1 MLLRELPCCP
11 EDCSYGPRREAGLSC
26 TTLPGQAER
35 GVCVERDTNIRGQV
49 ADSTVFFPPGCLH
62 CSLRNLSQ
70 REQERA
76 LAATLAGILWTAG
89 AAQKAIVCF
98 VTGDIHSTSILDCA
112 SDNFIER
119 VSALQPVCELKSQ

>member
-1 MLLRELPCCP
+1 MVHAEKPGYPAPPSQGRLRGEPGGCP
-11 EDCSYGPRREAGLSC
+11 PYS
-26 TTLPGQAER
+26 ER
-35 GVCVERDTNIRGQV
+35 GTNIRGQV
-49 ADSTVFFPPGCLH
+49 ADSTVFSPGCLH

-112 SDNFIER
+112 SNNFIER